1 MDWVKVLLSDI
12 VSEKALL
19 VAKIRGDA
27 RYATEG
33 DRVKAFTDAGGGGQ
47 TTWYKWSKRM
57 RAPGETHHL
66 KPLLPNARPKLHL
79 YDDRRVSGA

>member
-27 RYATEG
+27 RYSTEAE
-33 DRVKAFTDAGGGGQ
+33 RVEAFAKGGGGGQ

-57 RAPGETHHL
+57 RSPSDTRHL
-66 KPLLPNARPKLHL
+66 KPLLPKARPALHI
-79 YDDRRVSGA
+79 YQDRLASGA